1 MPSLAFIKS
10 PIFPLFYLQSSTTNN
25 HTYSTNNCTHQKN
38 NEMRFSILLTLLPVA
53 MASPIAAA
61 SPEAP
66 ASDLAARLDFPKP
79 CPAYV
84 S

>member
-1 MPSLAFIKS
+1 MK
-10 PIFPLFYLQSSTTNN
+10 
-25 HTYSTNNCTHQKN
+25 
-38 NEMRFSILLTLLPVA
+38 FSILLTLLPMA

-66 ASDLAARLDFPKP
+66 ASDLAARLNYPKP